1 MTAAVE
7 YVPERGD
14 AVWVDLE
21 PSIGHEQGGR
31 RPVIVLSPARAND
44 ITDLAVIC
52 PVTSRVKG
60 YPFEVELPL
69 GLPVHGAVLV
79 NQIKTIDWRA
89 RRIEYIAAL
98 PKALVDRVSRRLAK
112 LILPGFSTP

>member
-1 MTAAVE
+1 MTSAPH

-14 AVWVDLE
+14 AVWVNLE
-21 PSIGHEQGGR
+21 PSVGHEQGGR

-44 ITDLAVIC
+44 ITDLAVVC

-89 RRIEYIAAL
+89 REIAYIAAL
-98 PKALVDRVSRRLAK
+98 PASVIDRVSRRLAK
-112 LILPGFSTP
+112 LILPGFAT